1 MWQPKFT
8 PFFIVFLLMFLFSS
22 SCGNN
27 TNEIIEQRDFGNQ
40 YSDDD
45 QTLQTFLETHY
56 YNYEEFE
63 SNPEDYSIEIT
74 IDTLAGDNAN
84 KTPLIDQVSVKPV
97 ETNNGSDEL
106 VDLNLYYLVTR
117 QGTGIQPSSVD
128 STYVTYKGKLLD
140 GLEFDSSDLP
150 VWFNLPSLVNGF
162 RNGVTELRSG
172 RFTENTDGTFTFF
185 DFGQGVVFMPSG
197 LGYFSNS
204 QGAIPPYSPLI
215 FSISLYVTKMTDH
228 DGDGVLSRDEDV
240 DGDGN
245 PLNDDSDEDG
255 VLNLYDI
262 DDDGDGVLTLDELD
276 LDENNQ
282 PGDSDSDG
290 IPNYLDPDS
299 N

>member
-1 MWQPKFT
+1 M
-8 PFFIVFLLMFLFSS
+8 
-22 SCGNN
+22 
-27 TNEIIEQRDFGNQ
+27 
-40 YSDDD
+40 
-45 QTLQTFLETHY
+45 
-56 YNYEEFE
+56 
-63 SNPEDYSIEIT
+63 
-74 IDTLAGDNAN
+74 
-84 KTPLIDQVSVKPV
+84 
-97 ETNNGSDEL
+97 
-106 VDLNLYYLVTR
+106 
-117 QGTGIQPSSVD
+117 
-128 STYVTYKGKLLD
+128 
-140 GLEFDSSDLP
+140 P

>member
-1 MWQPKFT
+1 M
-8 PFFIVFLLMFLFSS
+8 
-22 SCGNN
+22 
-27 TNEIIEQRDFGNQ
+27 
-40 YSDDD
+40 
-45 QTLQTFLETHY
+45 
-56 YNYEEFE
+56 
-63 SNPEDYSIEIT
+63 
-74 IDTLAGDNAN
+74 AGDNAN
-84 KTPLIDQVSVKPV
+84 KTPLIEQVSVKPV

-117 QGTGIQPSSVD
+117 QGIGIQPSSVD

-150 VWFNLPSLVNGF
+150 VWFNLPSLVTGF

-172 RFTENTDGTFTFF
+172 RFTENADGTFAFF
-185 DFGQGVVFMPSG
+185 DYGQGVVFMPSG

-215 FSISLYVTKMTDH
+215 FSISLYITKMTDH